1 MVQLLHENCQQPT
14 VDADGC
20 LPSKSVYLVHAPE
33 EDLFWALDYLHDRLK
48 LWGEKR
54 TLYKWRTFVAESLQK
69 CVLVSRSFVC
79 HLHFSGRDLPPSAL
93 DDNVAST
100 RAVLTYL
107 FTIME
112 TGRKDDMVQ
121 QVFQLLCRICNRV
134 CETFCH
140 DSPGYKMDLMLDD
153 DSRLEVCAQS
163 GLVGG
168 MQDFVSAKHR
178 TAWQA
183 WAKLW
188 ADMYSAGLLSVDVV
202 GVPPLL
208 PLKDVLHFAFAA
220 ARFQR
225 KQQGKAWNHESPSG
239 AALILLQRGIINF
252 LSQGLFLYVIGQYQ
266 CEHDVYNKSRSFQTE
281 RGKRQGCNVC
291 GCNLGFVGACR
302 FDRCISQ
309 RGA

>member
-33 EDLFWALDYLHDRLK
+33 EDLFWTLDDLHDRLK

-69 CVLVSRSFVC
+69 CVLVSWSFVC

-153 DSRLEVCAQS
+153 ESRLEVCAQS

-183 WAKLW
+183 CAKLGPSFLGG
-188 ADMYSAGLLSVDVV
+188 Y
-202 GVPPLL
+202 
-208 PLKDVLHFAFAA
+208 VLC
-220 ARFQR
+220 
-225 KQQGKAWNHESPSG
+225 WTLE
-239 AALILLQRGIINF
+239 
-252 LSQGLFLYVIGQYQ
+252 
-266 CEHDVYNKSRSFQTE
+266 C
-281 RGKRQGCNVC
+281 
-291 GCNLGFVGACR
+291 
-302 FDRCISQ
+302 
-309 RGA
+309 